1 MHVFERGMHH
11 SSVRIAKERLKSL
24 LVSDRVQCQPDTYE
38 LLCGE
43 LYHTIGKYMK
53 ITEDNFKVEITR
65 SQIRINLT
73 GKKTKPYHLKDVKFG
88 LVISVIAI
96 SIIGV
101 MVIGSAKQ
109 AVQGRQI
116 IGLVAGVILMIIL
129 SMIDYVWLLN
139 FYWILYGINI
149 IALVCVKLFGTN
161 VNGAQRWID
170 IGVTNFQ
177 PSELSKILVVVFF
190 AKFLMNHEDDLN
202 SAATILKAVG
212 LIAPTL
218 ILIVLQ
224 PDLSTTLSIAL
235 VFCAMMYLAG
245 LSYRFIGTLIAIL
258 VPVTIIFISI
268 VVQPNQPF
276 LHDYQQKR
284 ILAWL
289 EPQKYA
295 SDEAYQQNNAIMA
308 IGSGQL
314 TGKGLNNN
322 TTTSVKNG
330 NFISEPQT
338 DFIFAIVGEELG
350 FVGCC
355 IVIGLLLL
363 IVVQCILI
371 GLRAQDLAGR
381 IICCGVAAQI
391 GFQSFINI
399 GVATGILPNTGIP
412 LPFVSYGLTSLISLY
427 MGIGI
432 VLNIGLQPKK
442 YQ

>member
-1 MHVFERGMHH
+1 M
-11 SSVRIAKERLKSL
+11 RL
-24 LVSDRVQCQPDTYE
+24 P
-38 LLCGE
+38 
-43 LYHTIGKYMK
+43 
-53 ITEDNFKVEITR
+53 
-65 SQIRINLT
+65 
-73 GKKTKPYHLKDVKFG
+73 KKTKPYHLKDVKFG

-330 NFISEPQT
+330 NFI
-338 DFIFAIVGEELG
+338 
-350 FVGCC
+350 
-355 IVIGLLLL
+355 
-363 IVVQCILI
+363 
-371 GLRAQDLAGR
+371 
-381 IICCGVAAQI
+381 
-391 GFQSFINI
+391 
-399 GVATGILPNTGIP
+399 
-412 LPFVSYGLTSLISLY
+412 
-427 MGIGI
+427 
-432 VLNIGLQPKK
+432 
-442 YQ
+442 

>member
-1 MHVFERGMHH
+1 M
-11 SSVRIAKERLKSL
+11 RL
-24 LVSDRVQCQPDTYE
+24 P
-38 LLCGE
+38 
-43 LYHTIGKYMK
+43 
-53 ITEDNFKVEITR
+53 
-65 SQIRINLT
+65 
-73 GKKTKPYHLKDVKFG
+73 KKTKPYHLKDVKFG

-190 AKFLMNHEDDLN
+190 AKFLMNHEDDLS

-363 IVVQCILI
+363 IVVQCVLI

>member
-1 MHVFERGMHH
+1 M
-11 SSVRIAKERLKSL
+11 RL
-24 LVSDRVQCQPDTYE
+24 P
-38 LLCGE
+38 
-43 LYHTIGKYMK
+43 
-53 ITEDNFKVEITR
+53 
-65 SQIRINLT
+65 
-73 GKKTKPYHLKDVKFG
+73 KKTKPYHLKDVKFG
-88 LVISVIAI
+88 LIISVLAI

-116 IGLVAGVILMIIL
+116 IGFIAGVILMIIL

-170 IGVTNFQ
+170 IGFTNFQ
-177 PSELSKILVVVFF
+177 PSELSKILVVLFF

-202 SAATILKAVG
+202 SAVTILKAVG
-212 LIAPTL
+212 LITPTL

-363 IVVQCILI
+363 VVVQCILI
-371 GLRAQDLAGR
+371 GLKAQDLAGR

-412 LPFVSYGLTSLISLY
+412 LPFVSYGLTSLVSLY

>member
-1 MHVFERGMHH
+1 M
-11 SSVRIAKERLKSL
+11 RL
-24 LVSDRVQCQPDTYE
+24 P
-38 LLCGE
+38 
-43 LYHTIGKYMK
+43 
-53 ITEDNFKVEITR
+53 
-65 SQIRINLT
+65 
-73 GKKTKPYHLKDVKFG
+73 KKTKPYHLKDVKFG

-177 PSELSKILVVVFF
+177 PSELSKILVVLFF
-190 AKFLMNHEDDLN
+190 AKFLMNHEDDLS

-355 IVIGLLLL
+355 IAIGLLLL

>member
-1 MHVFERGMHH
+1 M
-11 SSVRIAKERLKSL
+11 RL
-24 LVSDRVQCQPDTYE
+24 P
-38 LLCGE
+38 
-43 LYHTIGKYMK
+43 
-53 ITEDNFKVEITR
+53 
-65 SQIRINLT
+65 
-73 GKKTKPYHLKDVKFG
+73 KKTKPYHLKDVKFG

-190 AKFLMNHEDDLN
+190 AKFLMNHEDDLS

-276 LHDYQQKR
+276 LHDYQHKR